1 MRSTSA
7 FAVLLLEGALVA
19 ADYVKNGMIYED
31 GEPGIKGINAR
42 DKSAIPP
49 SCLLAI
55 DIDPISIGI
64 GADPRF
70 NWDDY
75 CTTFL
80 TLPATTSIKSVVK
93 TNTVAATVGGTTT
106 VSKYATTTLPGKPA
120 GTVTAYCPIPTT
132 GTNCGVRGWGYA
144 TNNVYTGN
152 ADPAS
157 CHQLCLK
164 TPNCASFQV
173 GDATDSS
180 SQCNLYSVDA
190 SGNNTIAGSTSPFT
204 FYDRDCTDLSPGC
217 GGPKRSLA
225 GRDSAAPKPPLWFQ
239 LLPIATQY
247 QICGCI
253 EGTDTMFPGSTV
265 VSTVTST
272 VTKSIVVTNQAA
284 TVFTTSFATVGGG
297 TAFVTS
303 YTSVH

>member
-7 FAVLLLEGALVA
+7 FAVLLLEAALVT

-42 DKSAIPP
+42 DTSAIPAN
-49 SCLLAI
+49 CLFQI
-55 DIDPISIGI
+55 NIDPLSIGI
-64 GADPRF
+64 GIDPRF
-70 NWDDY
+70 DWDNY
-75 CTTFL
+75 CTAFL
-80 TLPATTSIKSVVK
+80 TLPATTSVKSVVK
-93 TNTVAATVGGTTT
+93 TNTVTGTIGGTTT
-106 VSKYATTTLPGKPA
+106 VGKAVTTTLPGNPA

-132 GTNCGVRGWGYA
+132 AMNCGVKGWGYA

-164 TPNCASFQV
+164 TPNCVSFQV
-173 GDATDSS
+173 GAATDSS

-190 SGNNTIAGSTSPFT
+190 GTNNTITGSTSPFT
-204 FYDRDCTDLSPGC
+204 FYDRDCPDLSPGC
-217 GGPKRSLA
+217 GTPKRDLA
-225 GRDSAAPKPPLWFQ
+225 ERDTAAQPPLWFTS
-239 LLPIATQY
+239 LPISQQY
-247 QICGCI
+247 AICGCI
-253 EGTDTMFPGSTV
+253 EGTDSMFPGPTVTATVTNTV
-265 VSTVTST
+265 V
-272 VTKSIVVTNQAA
+272 KSVVVTNAAA
-284 TVFTTSFATVGGG
+284 TVFTTSYATVGGG

>member
-1 MRSTSA
+1 MHDIPHFTSNH
-7 FAVLLLEGALVA
+7 LNQECR
-19 ADYVKNGMIYED
+19 ED
-31 GEPGIKGINAR
+31 KHRRGNNWRDDNRIKIRHN
-42 DKSAIPP
+42 
-49 SCLLAI
+49 
-55 DIDPISIGI
+55 
-64 GADPRF
+64 
-70 NWDDY
+70 
-75 CTTFL
+75 
-80 TLPATTSIKSVVK
+80 
-93 TNTVAATVGGTTT
+93 NTVSQPIPTNISHLLIFRT
-106 VSKYATTTLPGKPA
+106 SPGKPA

-164 TPNCASFQV
+164 TANCASFQV

-217 GGPKRSLA
+217 GGPKRDLA

-239 LLPIATQY
+239 LLPVAQQY

-253 EGTDTMFPGSTV
+253 VGTDTMYPGSTL

-272 VTKSIVVTNQAA
+272 VTKSIVVCIFSEIYECEYEANGEILGYEPSCYGVYY
-284 TVFTTSFATVGGG
+284 VFCNGWGWNGFC
-297 TAFVTS
+297 
-303 YTSVH
+303 Y